1 MIARDALTS
10 LPPLPALLLPF
21 CLPLFSLMRIR

>member
-10 LPPLPALLLPF
+10 LAVSAAYAALAGGMILTWV
-21 CLPLFSLMRIR
+21 RI